1 MGLEIVELV
10 ASVEKAFELEIS
22 DAAWNELRTPR
33 DIADYVERRA
43 GKLWSRSEI
52 EDVIDGLIL
61 SVRPKAVFDRD
72 TNLRT
77 IFP

>member
-1 MGLEIVELV
+1 MGLEIVEFV

-22 DAAWNELRTPR
+22 DATWNLLRTPR
-33 DIADYVERRA
+33 DVADYVERRA
-43 GKLWSRSEI
+43 SKLWSRAEI

-61 SVRPKAVFDRD
+61 SVRPKAVFNRD
-72 TNLRT
+72 SDLRT

>member
-10 ASVEKAFELEIS
+10 ASVEKAFDLKIS
-22 DAAWNELRTPR
+22 DAAWNQLTTPR
-33 DIADYVERRA
+33 ELADYVEPRA
-43 GKLWSRSEI
+43 GKVWSRAEI

-61 SVRPKAVFDRD
+61 SVKPKAVFNRD
-72 TNLRT
+72 TDLRT